1 MRLGGE
7 DWVDV
12 GLVETVVL
20 YALDEEADGRDRG
33 DAQGRPSVARA

>member
-20 YALDEEADGRDRG
+20 YALDEEADARG
-33 DAQGRPSVARA
+33 ICDVQRRPRAVGA